1 MNKLKLFKS
10 WINYKSE
17 IDTLKRSYEIKES
30 EVYWCSVGE
39 NIGDEENG
47 KGLKF
52 RRPVLVFKKF
62 NNNIFWA
69 VPLTTKNKENKY
81 YVKVLLKDETV
92 SAMISQLRII
102 DTKRLDQ
109 KIGYVSRSDYLKIK
123 QEIIKIIN

>member
-1 MNKLKLFKS
+1 M
-10 WINYKSE
+10 
-17 IDTLKRSYEIKES
+17 
-30 EVYWCSVGE
+30 EVYWCSIGE

-69 VPLTTKNKENKY
+69 IPLTTKNKDNKY
-81 YVKVLLKDETV
+81 YVKVLLKDEAV

-109 KIGYVSRSDYLKIK
+109 KIGYISKSDYFKVK